1 MSKIQTIKISNFKAI
16 EELAA
21 DFKGCTAIITGGNN
35 TGKSSFLRGIP
46 DRIRFI
52 RPDVIVKKGATQG
65 KGEMTLDSGEKF
77 VWEFDTNGKD
87 KLTYVTEKGIKSS
100 VTVAIGEKFFP
111 PIFDIDKFLQS
122 TPKKQAE
129 QLQQIIGIDFADI
142 DARYKVAYD
151 DRTDKN
157 RDAEKYQAKLTSMLK
172 VDKTDPVDL
181 SELQAKKDAEKNR
194 LNTLYLK
201 NKDAN
206 DVLRKEWNKQKED
219 ASVKYHAQLKKKESL
234 DSDISI
240 ATKCLDELKSVG
252 YDGTD
257 VQAFIYSMPV
267 IKEVEDKGASI
278 KEPDYIPEM
287 PDSSELD
294 RIDAEILAASE
305 TNRKAAE
312 YQKYIDQKSL
322 SESASLLATEADAK
336 VKSIELERQK
346 LIESAKMPKGI
357 SITPDGITV
366 DGLPLDR
373 NQIST
378 SKLYTSALRIASMNL
393 GEVKTLYFDASFL
406 DRNSLA
412 EIEVWANENGLQLL
426 IERPDFEGGEIKYE
440 IIES

>member
-1 MSKIQTIKISNFKAI
+1 
-16 EELAA
+16 
-21 DFKGCTAIITGGNN
+21 
-35 TGKSSFLRGIP
+35 
-46 DRIRFI
+46 
-52 RPDVIVKKGATQG
+52 
-65 KGEMTLDSGEKF
+65 
-77 VWEFDTNGKD
+77 
-87 KLTYVTEKGIKSS
+87 
-100 VTVAIGEKFFP
+100 
-111 PIFDIDKFLQS
+111 
-122 TPKKQAE
+122 
-129 QLQQIIGIDFADI
+129 
-142 DARYKVAYD
+142 
-151 DRTDKN
+151 
-157 RDAEKYQAKLTSMLK
+157 
-172 VDKTDPVDL
+172 
-181 SELQAKKDAEKNR
+181 
-194 LNTLYLK
+194 LYLK

-206 DVLRKEWNKQKED
+206 DVLRKAWNKEKEQ
-219 ASVKYHAQLKKKESL
+219 ASVEYHSQLQKKSVL
-234 DSDISI
+234 DSNIVI
-240 ATKCLDELKSVG
+240 ATKCLEQLKSVG
-252 YDGTD
+252 YDGAD

-267 IKEVEDKGASI
+267 IKEVEDKGALI
-278 KEPDYIPEM
+278 KDPGYIPEM